1 MVNDMKRKKRQEK
14 NFLTFF
20 DSRLAVCRLFDK
32 SSAPMS
38 KDYESTAKG
47 IFECR
52 DGVFW
57 VLHS

>member
-38 KDYESTAKG
+38 KDYAQRKRG
-47 IFECR
+47 IKP
-52 DGVFW
+52 
-57 VLHS
+57 